1 MAGSLAV
8 PICVHCQILPTK
20 FLLCHEL
27 RLSSPSKCKRCNKGT
42 TTCCLTYVR
51 LTESS
56 TQPGE
61 YYIDPNSK
69 SLDFGQQVTISA
81 CDFALEE
88 IVKTINF
95 GEGEALAIALF
106 K

>member
-1 MAGSLAV
+1 
-8 PICVHCQILPTK
+8 
-20 FLLCHEL
+20 
-27 RLSSPSKCKRCNKGT
+27 
-42 TTCCLTYVR
+42 